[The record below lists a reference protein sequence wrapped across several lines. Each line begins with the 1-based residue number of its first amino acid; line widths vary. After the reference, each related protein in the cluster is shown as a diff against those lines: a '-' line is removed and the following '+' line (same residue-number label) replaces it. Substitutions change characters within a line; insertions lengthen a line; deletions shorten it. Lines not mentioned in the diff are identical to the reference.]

1 MLKNTPESDKR
12 CADLMILEA
21 AIEVGNIEC
30 LDTECHHCPRPVEYM
45 ITVSKIMVCE
55 ECAIRYAEGI
65 EE

>member
-21 AIEVGNIEC
+21 AIEVGKVEVFAE
-30 LDTECHHCPRPVEYM
+30 ECHKCHQPAEYVLA
-45 ITVSKIMVCE
+45 TDGALACE